1 MFLLFHALKNELMR
15 SKIFFNF
22 VQLKLSMPQTDIH
35 NIFNL
40 NLVLWGN
47 TAVVFISYQ
56 LSK

>member
-1 MFLLFHALKNELMR
+1 MFLLFHALENELMR
-15 SKIFFNF
+15 SIIFFNF